1 MKFKLTRTECSA
13 FGQFGVLTDE
23 AGKFVA
29 HTLEHAY
36 PVIDEYCPKVPTG
49 VYTCLLG
56 QHQLSTGPAFP
67 AYELQNVPLHT
78 GILIHPG
85 NTQTDSH
92 GCILLGAQRGELS
105 HVPAVLDSKM
115 AFHAFMAQC
124 GGSNTITLE
133 VVDA

>member
-67 AYELQNVPLHT
+67 AYELQNVPNHG
-78 GILIHPG
+78 GILLHPG

-92 GCILLGAQRGELS
+92 GCILLGLDRGEIS
-105 HVPAVLDSKM
+105 HVPAVLRSRD
-115 AFHAFMAQC
+115 AFNGFMGICNEAK
-124 GGSNTITLE
+124 SITLE